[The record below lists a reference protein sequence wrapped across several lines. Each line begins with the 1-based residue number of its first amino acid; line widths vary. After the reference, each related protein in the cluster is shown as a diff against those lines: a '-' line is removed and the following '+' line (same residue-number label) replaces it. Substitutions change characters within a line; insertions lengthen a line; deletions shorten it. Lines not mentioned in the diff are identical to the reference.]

1 MRRIFRFISAGN
13 EPGGHAGML
22 FGDCREGQMPRS
34 LLPCQLVTGS
44 LTVEGNRK
52 RRSDAM
58 SFSRIMSATL
68 QGMEV
73 IPVEVEADVSNG
85 LPMFHMVGYLS
96 AEVREA
102 GERVRTAI
110 HNSGFLMPAKKI
122 IVNLS
127 PGNVRKRGTSYD
139 LPIALAILTAMGEV
153 AREPLNKVLAV
164 GELGLDGSVRGVH
177 GILPIADQA
186 RRAGVS
192 CLIVPAANEAEA
204 RLVEGLQILGV
215 DSLEMLCGKIKECD
229 GKIGSIQEWRRGISD
244 TKGRKREDFADI
256 KGQKAVKRAAEVAVA
271 GHHNLL
277 MTGPPGGGKSMIAR
291 RIPTILPSLTR
302 EESFQITKVYSVAGM
317 LSEKHP
323 LITERP
329 FREVYQTVTKAAL
342 LGGGAWPKP
351 GEISL
356 ASGGVLFLDEL
367 AEFQRA
373 VVEVLRQ
380 PLEERVVRIARS
392 QGIYEYP
399 ADVMLVAAMNPCP
412 CGYFPDYN
420 RCQCTT
426 FQIQQYQGRI
436 SQPFLG
442 RMDICVEVPG
452 VQYEDLSGFSEEED
466 SETIR
471 RRIEQARE
479 RQIARY
485 RGEHIAFN
493 SELTGAQIAGY
504 CKLGRQEE
512 RMMSQAFET
521 LSLNARTYHKALKV
535 ARTIADLEGEER
547 IRIEHLQEALIYRN
561 VKV

>member
-1 MRRIFRFISAGN
+1 
-13 EPGGHAGML
+13 
-22 FGDCREGQMPRS
+22 
-34 LLPCQLVTGS
+34 
-44 LTVEGNRK
+44 
-52 RRSDAM
+52 M
-58 SFSRIMSATL
+58 SFSRIMSAAL

-73 IPVEVEADVSNG
+73 IPVQVEADVSNG
-85 LPMFHMVGYLS
+85 LPVFHMVGYLS
-96 AEVREA
+96 AEVKEA

-122 IVNLS
+122 VINLS
-127 PGNVRKRGTSYD
+127 PGNVRKRGTSFD
-139 LPIALAILTAMGEV
+139 LPIALAILTAMGEM
-153 AREPLNKVLAV
+153 ESGPLRGVLAV

-186 RRAGVS
+186 RKEGVS
-192 CLIVPAANEAEA
+192 CLIVPSANEEEA
-204 RLVEGLQILGV
+204 RLIEGLQVFGV
-215 DSLEMLCGKIKECD
+215 DSLEMLCEKIKKS
-229 GKIGSIQEWRRGISD
+229 GGRIGSVHEWSGED
-244 TKGRKREDFADI
+244 TYIGENPQEDFADI

-302 EESFQITKVYSVAGM
+302 EESFQITKVYSIAGM
-317 LSEKHP
+317 LSGKHP
-323 LITERP
+323 LITKRP
-329 FREVYQTVTKAAL
+329 FREVHQTATKAAL
-342 LGGGAWPKP
+342 LGGGSWPKP

-373 VVEVLRQ
+373 VIEVLRQ
-380 PLEERVVRIARS
+380 PLEERIVRIARS
-392 QGIYEYP
+392 QGTYEYP

-420 RCQCTT
+420 RCQCTP
-426 FQIQQYQGRI
+426 FQLQQYQGKV

-452 VQYEDLSGFSEEED
+452 VRYGDLRGFSREEN
-466 SETIR
+466 SQAIR
-471 RRIEQARE
+471 GRVEKARE

-485 RGEHIAFN
+485 QGKHILFN

-504 CKLGRQEE
+504 CELGRQEE
-512 RMMSQAFET
+512 RMMRQAFET
-521 LSLNARTYHKALKV
+521 LSLTARTYHKVLKV

-547 IRIEHLQEALIYRN
+547 IRMEHLQEALIYRN
-561 VKV
+561 VKI

>member
-1 MRRIFRFISAGN
+1 
-13 EPGGHAGML
+13 
-22 FGDCREGQMPRS
+22 
-34 LLPCQLVTGS
+34 
-44 LTVEGNRK
+44 
-52 RRSDAM
+52 M

-73 IPVEVEADVSNG
+73 IPVQVEADVSNG
-85 LPMFHMVGYLS
+85 LPVFHMVGYLS

-122 IVNLS
+122 VINLS

-139 LPIALAILTAMGEV
+139 LPIALAILAAMGEL
-153 AREPLNKVLAV
+153 EKEKLKNVLAV

-186 RRAGVS
+186 RKAGAG
-192 CLIVPAANEAEA
+192 CLIVPAANEPEA
-204 RLVEGLQILGV
+204 RLVEGLQVLGV
-215 DSLEMLCGKIKECD
+215 DSLEMLCRSLKETAD
-229 GKIGSIQEWRRGISD
+229 EIGSVQEWSLEDRAVYDSLQ
-244 TKGRKREDFADI
+244 EDFADI
-256 KGQKAVKRAAEVAVA
+256 RGQQAVKRAAEVAVA

-277 MTGPPGGGKSMIAR
+277 MTGPPGGGKSMVAK
-291 RIPTILPSLTR
+291 RIPSILPSLTR

-317 LSEKHP
+317 LKGKHP
-323 LITERP
+323 LITKRP
-329 FREVYQTVTKAAL
+329 FREVHQTVTRAAL
-342 LGGGAWPKP
+342 LGGGSWPKP

-380 PLEERVVRIARS
+380 PLEERIVRISRS
-392 QGIYEYP
+392 QGTYEYP

-420 RCQCTT
+420 RCQCTP
-426 FQIQQYQGRI
+426 FQIQQYQGKI

-452 VQYEDLSGFSEEED
+452 VRYEDLSGACQEEN

-471 RRIEQARE
+471 RRVEQARK
-479 RQIARY
+479 RQVERY
-485 RGEHIAFN
+485 RGKDILFN
-493 SELTGAQIAGY
+493 SELTGVQLAEY
-504 CKLGRQEE
+504 CELGRKEE
-512 RMMSQAFET
+512 RMMRQAFET
-521 LSLNARTYHKALKV
+521 LSLTARTYHKVLKV
-535 ARTIADLEGEER
+535 ARTIADLEAEEK
-547 IRIEHLQEALIYRN
+547 IRMEHLQEALIYRN
-561 VKV
+561 VKI